1 MNFDDKTFCG
11 IKDLI
16 LLRKMPAEITH
27 MTDSV
32 NFSKMS
38 DKEKEEFCN
47 TINLKQIYLAKL
59 LVNKLSIENFW
70 YRKEFLMDFGKEL
83 NVKM

>member
-32 NFSKMS
+32 NFSKTS
-38 DKEKEEFCN
+38 DKEKEEFCS

-70 YRKEFLMDFGKEL
+70 YRKEFLMDFVKEL
-83 NVKM
+83 NVKI

>member
-32 NFSKMS
+32 NFSKTS
-38 DKEKEEFCN
+38 DKEKEEFCS

-70 YRKEFLMDFGKEL
+70 YRKEFLMDFVKEL

>member
-11 IKDLI
+11 IKDFI
-16 LLRKMPAEITH
+16 LLRNMPAEIIH

-32 NFSKMS
+32 KFSEMG
-38 DKEKEEFCN
+38 DKEKEEFCS
-47 TINLKQIYLAKL
+47 TIILKQIYLAKL
-59 LVNKLSIENFW
+59 LVNKLSIEDFW
-70 YRKEFLMDFGKEL
+70 YRKEFLMDFVKEL

>member
-27 MTDSV
+27 MSDSV

-38 DKEKEEFCN
+38 
-47 TINLKQIYLAKL
+47 
-59 LVNKLSIENFW
+59 EN
-70 YRKEFLMDFGKEL
+70 GKRRIL
-83 NVKM
+83 

>member
-1 MNFDDKTFCG
+1 MNFDDKALCS

-16 LLRKMPAEITH
+16 LLREMPAEITH

-38 DKEKEEFCN
+38 D
-47 TINLKQIYLAKL
+47 YLAKL
-59 LVNKLSIENFW
+59 LVNKLSIGDFS
-70 YRKEFLMDFGKEL
+70 YRKEFLMDFVKEL

>member
-27 MTDSV
+27 MTDSM
-32 NFSKMS
+32 NFPKMS
-38 DKEKEEFCN
+38 DKEKKN
-47 TINLKQIYLAKL
+47 SVVPLI
-59 LVNKLSIENFW
+59 
-70 YRKEFLMDFGKEL
+70 
-83 NVKM
+83 